1 MRSTGSLA
9 LILILVLGAIVVNR
23 WQRKPKLPKVPILK
37 LSPLPGKAGVAEDV
51 AAFVR
56 NGRDVMQAGYDQ
68 YSKHGQNY
76 LLRTP
81 WGFMLVLAPRFI
93 QEMVW
98 MPDDKL
104 DNQPTHNEILQTRYT
119 MHPTLEEDQYYLEI
133 VQKQL
138 TRNLGPGLPDL
149 VDEAKRAFRG
159 QIGDCTAWKAVGMW
173 DAAFKITTRTANR
186 FFFGKELAS
195 DAEFLQ
201 LAVSFSSTVFDGA
214 NVLRVDY
221 PFLNYLPFLKPYFL
235 AWKTNVQK
243 DHALARTKL
252 RPTLR
257 ARIAQLEQQ
266 EQREE
271 QERQRQQYQYQDQ
284 ERIYYGNEKKSPPN
298 TPSDAVQWV
307 LEITPP
313 SKRNIDHLV
322 HRMMHI
328 TVVAVH
334 TSSTSYLD
342 CMNELAAHPE
352 IHSTLREEI
361 LSKTT
366 TTTTSTTP
374 TIWRK
379 QALSKLLHLDSFM
392 RETVRLHT
400 NASGQLDRVAMTD
413 VQLSDGSIIPRG
425 TYVTVPSVAMNG
437 DAAIW
442 GPDVNVFDAWRFVKK
457 RQAGG
462 GEEGT
467 QHSFVQTGV
476 EYLHFG

>member
-1 MRSTGSLA
+1 
-9 LILILVLGAIVVNR
+9 
-23 WQRKPKLPKVPILK
+23 
-37 LSPLPGKAGVAEDV
+37 
-51 AAFVR
+51 
-56 NGRDVMQAGYDQ
+56 
-68 YSKHGQNY
+68 
-76 LLRTP
+76 
-81 WGFMLVLAPRFI
+81 
-93 QEMVW
+93 
-98 MPDDKL
+98 
-104 DNQPTHNEILQTRYT
+104 
-119 MHPTLEEDQYYLEI
+119 
-133 VQKQL
+133 
-138 TRNLGPGLPDL
+138 
-149 VDEAKRAFRG
+149 
-159 QIGDCTAWKAVGMW
+159 MW

-266 EQREE
+266 EQREQ
-271 QERQRQQYQYQDQ
+271 QERQRQQHQYQDQ
-284 ERIYYGNEKKSPPN
+284 ERMYYGNEKKSPPN

-361 LSKTT
+361 LSVFLSSEEEEEEEAEGIEVPKISSPTKKKTT